1 MGGRK
6 RPPLSCVNPVR
17 VYGNFSGFSQEKKL
31 LTRGVMSPT
40 LFAIALHAFELHAA
54 PSAELPAVRAA
65 RLRAT
70 AVDAVRTV
78 EGEAPLPG
86 MSREQTLRVLV
97 ATALVESAGLQPAID
112 RGVKRGDH
120 GRSVC
125 LMQINVGAG
134 RVQSAHPVVSSW
146 RAGDLLADRRKCFA
160 AGLDA
165 ARWSVNLCRGAGLQG
180 GDQLSAYVSGRCT
193 VGLSSARHRWHLA
206 STLVLASVRDEVPAV
221 GAARCEVLDA
231 ALDSGPLLHRPFP
244 G

>member
-1 MGGRK
+1 M
-6 RPPLSCVNPVR
+6 
-17 VYGNFSGFSQEKKL
+17 KL

-54 PSAELPAVRAA
+54 PSAEPPATRSE

-70 AVDAVRTV
+70 AADAVRAV
-78 EGEAPLPG
+78 EERAPLPG

-97 ATALVESAGLQPAID
+97 ATALVESAGLLPAID
-112 RGVKRGDH
+112 RGVTRGDH

-134 RVQSAHPVVSSW
+134 RVQSADPVVSTW

-165 ARWSVNLCRGAGLQG
+165 ARWSVNLCRGAGLRG
-180 GDQLSAYVSGRCT
+180 GDQLAAYVSGRCT
-193 VGLSSARHRWHLA
+193 AGLASARHRWHLA
-206 STLVLASVRDEVPAV
+206 STLVLASVREDSPV
-221 GAARCEVLDA
+221 GSAARCEVLDA
-231 ALDSGPLLHRPFP
+231 SLETAPLLHRPFP